1 MAKPLKIGITCYST
15 YGGSGV
21 LATEL
26 GKCLAHRGHKV
37 HFITKELP
45 FRLRH
50 EFNENI
56 IFHPV
61 DSFDYPL
68 FGEAPYTLT
77 LSAKMAEVYKRE
89 GLDVLHVHYAI
100 PHATSAILAAEML
113 KPLKV
118 PLVTTLHGTDITVV
132 GKEPALFDITKFSI
146 ERSTLVTAVS
156 DDLCKR
162 TIEEFSP
169 NCEIRRIHNFVDT
182 EFFQRKEVPC
192 RQKMAKEN
200 ETVFVHL
207 SNFRPVKRSY
217 DAVKAFALIHAQNP
231 NCKLLMAGEGPLI
244 SECRRLA
251 QELGVDSKVHFLGKQ
266 EDLLTLLCM
275 SDIMLFP
282 SETESFGLAAI
293 EAASMKIPVIGTLTG
308 GLVEAIKNGE
318 TGYLVP
324 VGDVEA
330 MAKHG
335 LELMENCKLR
345 NQIGE
350 AARKDVVDRF
360 RPEVIIPQYEEI
372 YLEAMKKSMSQS

>member
-1 MAKPLKIGITCYST
+1 MAKPLNIGITCYST

-50 EFNENI
+50 DFNENI

-89 GLDVLHVHYAI
+89 NLDLLHVHYAI

-113 KPLKV
+113 RPMRI
-118 PLVTTLHGTDITVV
+118 PIVTTLHGTDITVV

-156 DDLCKR
+156 DDLRLR
-162 TIEEFSP
+162 TIEEFHP
-169 NCEIRRIHNFVDT
+169 QNEIHRIHNFVDT
-182 EFFQRKEVPC
+182 DFFQRQEVPC
-192 RQKMAKEN
+192 RKKMAACD
-200 ETVFVHL
+200 ETIFVHL

-217 DAVKAFALIHAQNP
+217 DAVKAFALIHQQDP
-231 NCKLLMAGEGPLI
+231 SCRLLMAGEGPLI

-251 QELGVDSKVHFLGKQ
+251 SELGVQDKVNFLGKQ
-266 EDLLTLLCM
+266 EDLVTLLCM

-293 EAASMKIPVIGTLTG
+293 EAAAMQIPVIGTLTG
-308 GLVEAIKNGE
+308 GLVEAIRNGE

-330 MAKHG
+330 MAKFG
-335 LELMENCKLR
+335 LELMQNPELR
-345 NQIGE
+345 KTIGNNG
-350 AARKDVVDRF
+350 RKDVVDRF
-360 RPEVIIPQYEEI
+360 RPEVIIPQYEEVYQKAI
-372 YLEAMKKSMSQS
+372 EMCQSH

>member
-1 MAKPLKIGITCYST
+1 MVKPLNIGITCYST

-89 GLDVLHVHYAI
+89 KLDVLHVHYAI

-113 KPLKV
+113 KPQHI
-118 PLVTTLHGTDITVV
+118 PIVTTLHGTDITVV

-156 DDLCKR
+156 DDLCQR
-162 TIEEFSP
+162 TVDEFQP
-169 NCEIRRIHNFVDT
+169 NCPIHRIHNFVDT
-182 EFFQRKEVPC
+182 DFFKRQEIPC
-192 RQKMAKEN
+192 RPNVAKEH

-217 DAVKAFALIHAQNP
+217 DAVKAFALIHDQNP
-231 NCKLLMAGEGPLI
+231 HCKLLMAGEGPLI

-251 QELGVDSKVHFLGKQ
+251 VDLGMADKVHFLGKQ
-266 EDLLTLLCM
+266 EDLITLLCL

-293 EAASMKIPVIGTLTG
+293 EAAAMQIPVIGTLTG
-308 GLVEAIKNGE
+308 GLVEAVKNGE
-318 TGYLVP
+318 TGFLVP

-335 LELMENCKLR
+335 LELMQNCALR
-345 NQIGE
+345 KKIGD
-350 AARKDVVDRF
+350 AARKDVVERF
-360 RPEVIIPQYEEI
+360 RPEVIIPQYEEV
-372 YLEAMKKSMSQS
+372 YLKAMEMCKTQS